1 MYIPQNYESY
11 CTFLYQYGGQF
22 YSQDGLKVA
31 LDTPEAYQAF
41 KTMVEMY
48 TKYAVP
54 YTANFYNKFRTGEIP
69 VGISGFSD
77 YMSLTVGAGNLSGKW
92 GIAAIPGVRRSD
104 GTVSHAISSTVST
117 SSVLMSS
124 SERQAEGW
132 EFLKWWL
139 SADTQAEYAQEV
151 ETRIGM
157 GSRVNTANN
166 EAFRRMNWPA
176 DDLQILLA
184 AREQT
189 FENPG
194 VLGGYYAKRHITNA
208 WNSMIT
214 DENAVL
220 RDEFENAI
228 EMIQTELD
236 KKQEEYQGLLSQSS
250 R

>member
-1 MYIPQNYESY
+1 
-11 CTFLYQYGGQF
+11 
-22 YSQDGLKVA
+22 
-31 LDTPEAYQAF
+31 
-41 KTMVEMY
+41 
-48 TKYAVP
+48 
-54 YTANFYNKFRTGEIP
+54 
-69 VGISGFSD
+69 
-77 YMSLTVGAGNLSGKW
+77 
-92 GIAAIPGVRRSD
+92 
-104 GTVSHAISSTVST
+104 
-117 SSVLMSS
+117 
-124 SERQAEGW
+124 
-132 EFLKWWL
+132 
-139 SADTQAEYAQEV
+139 
-151 ETRIGM
+151 
-157 GSRVNTANN
+157 
-166 EAFRRMNWPA
+166 MNWPA

-220 RDEFENAI
+220 QDEFENAI